1 MWNSK
6 LYKVVFIIL
15 VTFILFAGIVTVL
28 AANNIVPVTYLSDQ
42 TRAITFS
49 ELVPPECDSL
59 RYSLEDIIEC
69 GGGYCNSNG
78 NSNDLILGTSG
89 ADIIDGGN
97 GDDCIVGG
105 GGDDELYGNH
115 GNDVLVGGPGSD
127 YLSGGN
133 RKKDTDICVDDPG
146 STTFIDCENYP

>member
-1 MWNSK
+1 MWNGK
-6 LYKVVFIIL
+6 LYRIVFIVL
-15 VTFILFAGIVTVL
+15 ATVILFTGVLTVL
-28 AANNIVPVTYLSDQ
+28 AATNIVPVTHLSDQ
-42 TRAITFS
+42 TRAITLS

-69 GGGYCNSNG
+69 SGGYCSSNG
-78 NSNDLILGTSG
+78 NSNELILGTSG

-115 GNDVLVGGPGSD
+115 GNDVLVGGPESD
-127 YLSGGN
+127 YLSGGDRN
-133 RKKDTDICVDDPG
+133 KDTDICIDELG
-146 STTFIDCENYP
+146 SNTFIDCANYP